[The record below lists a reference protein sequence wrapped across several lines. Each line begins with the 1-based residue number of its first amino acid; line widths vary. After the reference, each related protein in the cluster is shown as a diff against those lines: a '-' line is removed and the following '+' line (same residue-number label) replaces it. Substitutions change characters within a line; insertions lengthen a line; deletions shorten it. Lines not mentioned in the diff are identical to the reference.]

1 MGADR
6 RESAPSLLE
15 VQDPHRF
22 SVEEHLFALA
32 EGDLIGAGDAHP
44 PPRRIEAP
52 SFWWEEISHHCPYHA
67 DDADGERAP
76 KELAQESPTFMLFG
90 HGLLF

>member
-1 MGADR
+1 M
-6 RESAPSLLE
+6 
-15 VQDPHRF
+15 QDPDWL

-44 PPRRIEAP
+44 PPRRIEDP
-52 SFWWEEISHHCPYHA
+52 PLRWEEIGHHCSYHA